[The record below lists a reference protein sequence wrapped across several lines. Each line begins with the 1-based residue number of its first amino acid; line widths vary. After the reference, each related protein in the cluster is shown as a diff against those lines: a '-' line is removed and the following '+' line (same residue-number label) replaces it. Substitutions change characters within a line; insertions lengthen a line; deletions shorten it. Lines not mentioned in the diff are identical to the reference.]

1 MSARH
6 PPAQA
11 KLPKAAAA
19 HVAFSHL
26 HDSVKD
32 DPDAQ
37 FAATT
42 MDIARGIGLC
52 LEMVSNSDLA
62 REMNSDAEP
71 TDEDLPL
78 LDPVDTYLLARFAI
92 SSARLL
98 ADHAEGHIKW
108 LNEYRAK
115 ATK

>member
-52 LEMVSNSDLA
+52 LEMVTNSDLA
-62 REMNSDAEP
+62 REMNADADAA
-71 TDEDLPL
+71 DEDLPL
-78 LDPVDTYLLARFAI
+78 LDPADTYILTRFAI
-92 SSARLL
+92 SSAKLL
-98 ADHAEGHIKW
+98 ADHAEDRITW
-108 LNEYRAK
+108 LNEYRATEGK
-115 ATK
+115 

>member
-1 MSARH
+1 MSTRH
-6 PPAQA
+6 TSAPA
-11 KLPKAAAA
+11 KLPKATAF
-19 HVAFSHL
+19 HVPFSHL
-26 HDSVKD
+26 DLRLKHDQ
-32 DPDAQ
+32 DAQ